1 MKFQLEL
8 TIQTDE
14 RTSTTE
20 IITLERQHLCDDTLG
35 LSLDEAKSLLA
46 QLQQQITAQQV
57 DAFIDEIK
65 TCECGQPHTRK
76 GHHTIRYQTL
86 FGKLQLSSPRFYTCD
101 CQNSPHK
108 SYSPLRQVLKEGI
121 TPELLYLQSKWA
133 SLMSYGMT
141 ADLIND
147 VLPMTANHTTVYNH
161 TQQVAQRLENE
172 VQEEAHV
179 YIDGCERDRAHLP
192 MPDMPLTVGIDGG
205 YIRERRDDQRKAG
218 SCEVIVGK
226 SIPYQ
231 GKGKCF
237 AYVSGDDRPKR
248 RLHDLLQSQGMQ
260 HNQTVTFLS
269 DGGDNVRNLQVFL
282 NPQAEHILDWFHV
295 TMRITTIRQMLKGL
309 KPHPDMWISPE
320 EMLSQMERIKWF
332 LWHGN
337 SYKALNIVER
347 IREPLEIWFEE
358 KNKYGK
364 TWQALDDFHRYIQ
377 NNRPFIPNYGERHR
391 YGERI
396 STGFVESAVNQVI
409 AKRFAKKQQMRWTR
423 RGAHHLLQVRVKVLN
438 EDLHAQFQTWYPHFN
453 IQSEV
458 QQQVA

>member
-1 MKFQLEL
+1 MKFQIEL

-14 RTSTTE
+14 DTSTTE
-20 IITLERQHLCDDTLG
+20 IIMLERERLCDDTLG

-46 QLQQQITAQQV
+46 QLQQQIVAQQV
-57 DAFIDEIK
+57 ETFINEVK
-65 TCECGQPHTRK
+65 TCDCGQTHALK
-76 GHHTIRYQTL
+76 GHHTMRYQTL

-101 CQNSPHK
+101 CQNHPHK
-108 SYSPLRQVLKEGI
+108 SYSPLHQVLKESV

-147 VLPMTANHTTVYNH
+147 VLPITTNHATVYNH
-161 TQQVAQRLENE
+161 TQQVAQRIEDE
-172 VQEEAHV
+172 VEEEAHV
-179 YIDGCERDRAHLP
+179 YIDGCERDWAQLP

-205 YIRERRDDQRKAG
+205 YIRERHDDQRKAG

-282 NPQAEHILDWFHV
+282 TPQAEHILDWFHV
-295 TMRITTIRQMLKGL
+295 TMRITSIRQMMKGL
-309 KPHPDMWISPE
+309 KPHPDMWMAPE
-320 EMLSQMERIKWF
+320 EMLSQMERVKWF

-337 SYKALNIVER
+337 SYKALNIVEL
-347 IREPLEIWFEE
+347 IREPLEIWFDE

-364 TWQALDDFHRYIQ
+364 TWQALDDFHRYIE

-423 RGAHHLLQVRVKVLN
+423 RGAHYLLQVRVKVLN
-438 EDLHAQFQTWYPHFN
+438 EDLQTQFQAWYPQFK
-453 IQSEV
+453 IRSEV